1 MSSPQG
7 QPAAAA
13 PSKKSGAKWLAL
25 VAGALLLAGGGVVAF
40 QRKAATDKPAGVE
53 TKPVPLDPGV
63 VEFEPFILNL
73 ADPVEDRYF
82 RLDLR
87 LVLDQRV
94 IAERAASGLSQARL
108 RDRILSILSKKR
120 AGEMTTVEGREN
132 LRAEL
137 LAASEALLA
146 QPPLHAEGDP
156 APARVIDVYFMEFLV
171 Q

>member
-7 QPAAAA
+7 QPAAADS
-13 PSKKSGAKWLAL
+13 SKKSATKRLVL
-25 VAGALLLAGGGVVAF
+25 VASALLLAGAGVVVF
-40 QRKAATDKPAGVE
+40 QRKAATDTQAEVE
-53 TKPVPLDPGV
+53 KKPVPLDPGV

-73 ADPVEDRYF
+73 ADPAGDRYF

-87 LVLDQRV
+87 LVLDQRMV
-94 IAERAASGLSQARL
+94 AERASRGLSRALL

-120 AGEMTTVEGREN
+120 GTEMTTVAGREN

-137 LAASEALLA
+137 MAASEALLA
-146 QPPLHAEGDP
+146 KPPLHEDADP
-156 APARVIDVYFMEFLV
+156 AAAHVIDVFFTEFLV